1 MVLRAASRGRS
12 AGPIAVSGR
21 AETRVG
27 GAESLLLSVIV
38 PVSIARFAIFDH
50 GAQLRGERGKAG
62 GLVGIGWGFWR
73 VRGFQFSGYIGSA
86 RQIERAQHTGEFV
99 CGCLCGLAARIV
111 ERLRNVRLRRRLPE
125 SQHARGFP
133 AEISPRAGPS
143 LLEGPRPG
151 ESRIEPK
158 SSSEPAVTSSRARA
172 KSASRA

>member
-1 MVLRAASRGRS
+1 
-12 AGPIAVSGR
+12 
-21 AETRVG
+21 VG

-86 RQIERAQHTGEFV
+86 RQIERAQHTGEFM

-111 ERLRNVRLRRRLPE
+111 ERLRRTAVAAASRVATR
-125 SQHARGFP
+125 
-133 AEISPRAGPS
+133 
-143 LLEGPRPG
+143 
-151 ESRIEPK
+151 SRI
-158 SSSEPAVTSSRARA
+158 SGRNFTQSR
-172 KSASRA
+172 SIASRRAASGGISD